1 MLRKRTPIRDH
12 SAEANLFARRA
23 FTAFIFV
30 LLLVAILISNL
41 YNLQIVAHDS
51 YQTRSNENRIK
62 VIPVAPNR
70 GLIYDRNGYLLA
82 ENKPVYNLEVIPEEV
97 DNLDEAL
104 DKVSQ
109 LIEISAQQRQ
119 EFLDDIRN
127 NRRFKSQVLKS
138 RLDEKEVAL
147 FSVNQHKFP
156 GFSIEARLA
165 RYYPYG
171 DTLTHALGYVAKLNK
186 KELAQLEAEDLA
198 TNYRAT
204 RDFGKLGLEKFYEHL
219 LHGEVG
225 SQSVEINNRGRVLR
239 RLEETPPV
247 PGKDLHLTLDIGLQ
261 QIAQLALQDMR
272 GAVIALDAKTGGIL
286 ALYSNPS
293 YDPNLFVHGISS
305 KDYKELLN
313 PDRPLINRATQGRYA
328 PASTIKPHMAIF
340 GLEEGLVSESTKM
353 WDPGFFQIPN
363 VDHKWR
369 DWKRWGH
376 GHVDVYKA
384 IEESCDT
391 YFYDIAYRAGI
402 TKISDFMAQF
412 GFGDLSGI
420 DISEETSAILP
431 TADWKRGRF
440 REPWYPG
447 DSISVGIGQ
456 GYWTVTPI
464 QIANS
469 VNILVNKG
477 KHNPPHLVSQLG
489 HDNVREDINN
499 QEKPPVELKN
509 ERHWQIALDAMHN
522 TVEKVTGTAHKAFLG
537 ADYDPAGKT
546 GTAQVVSIAQGERY
560 DAEKLKER
568 HRDNAIYVGFAP
580 FNDPKIVVTVI
591 VENSGGGSTVAA
603 PIARKVMD
611 YYFIANPLANTSS
624 SASQSVVA
632 RANEESQP

>member
-1 MLRKRTPIRDH
+1 MLRQRTPIRDH

-23 FTAFIFV
+23 FTAFVFV
-30 LLLVAILISNL
+30 LLLVAVLISNL
-41 YNLQIVAHDS
+41 YNLQIVAHKS
-51 YQTRSNENRIK
+51 YQTRSNDNRIK
-62 VIPVAPNR
+62 VIPIAPNR
-70 GLIYDRNGYLLA
+70 GLIYDRNGNLLA

-97 DNLDEAL
+97 DDLDAAL
-104 DKVSQ
+104 NDIGK
-109 LIEISAQQRQ
+109 LIDISEQQRE
-119 EFLDDIRN
+119 EFLDDIRH

-165 RYYPYG
+165 RSYPYG

-204 RDFGKLGLEKFYEHL
+204 RDFGKLGLEKFYETE

-239 RLEETPPV
+239 SLDETAPV
-247 PGKDLHLTLDIGLQ
+247 PGKDLVLTIDIGLQ
-261 QIAQLALQDMR
+261 QIAQLSLEDKR

-305 KDYKELLN
+305 ADYKALLN

-340 GLEEGLVSESTKM
+340 GMEEGLVTEQTKM
-353 WDPGFFQIPN
+353 YDPGFFQIPN
-363 VDHKWR
+363 VEHKWR
-369 DWKRWGH
+369 DWRRWGH

-420 DISEETSAILP
+420 DIKEETTAILP
-431 TADWKRGRF
+431 SREWKEGRF
-440 REPWYPG
+440 REPWWRG
-447 DSISVGIGQ
+447 DTISVGIGQ
-456 GYWTVTPI
+456 GYWTATPI

-469 VNILVNKG
+469 INILVNKG
-477 KHNPPHLVSQLG
+477 KHHPPHLVQQLRR
-489 HDNVREDINN
+489 DEEVEDINN
-499 QEKPPVELKN
+499 DEKPPIELN
-509 ERHWQIALDAMHN
+509 NPRHWQIALDAMHN
-522 TVEKVTGTAHKAFLG
+522 TVTKVTGTAHKAFKG
-537 ADYDPAGKT
+537 ATYDPAGKT

-560 DAEKLKER
+560 EADKLKER

-580 FNDPKIVVTVI
+580 FNDPQIVVTII
-591 VENSGGGSTVAA
+591 VENTGGGASVAA
-603 PIARKVMD
+603 PIARQVMD
-611 YYFIANPLANTSS
+611 YYFIANPI
-624 SASQSVVA
+624 SQGKKEPQS
-632 RANEESQP
+632 